1 MGRVLLF
8 AIPAQ
13 FGLRGV
19 QIASAIIF
27 ILTIYFSYKILRHY
41 NVKHA
46 EWIIPVIG
54 FQPVLFNISYTA
66 LAELPAA
73 FLIVLS
79 YYFFIKDKPLQTMI
93 ASSLIFLFR
102 TEYFYAAGIFFLIY
116 AYKKNYKVLPWI
128 LFGPSLW
135 YVYTTLITL
144 NPGQFFYDMTLH
156 SRLPRI
162 DAGVDWYYYLL
173 HSGKIFGF
181 LQMLFFVVAI
191 FTLVIKKQIKEYW
204 IPIVIAFLGLAI
216 QTLFALKGFNI
227 TCSIGQLRYV
237 AVVGPMIGIVSV
249 YGLGKTL
256 DIIKNKYLF
265 VFLSVLIF
273 AFMYIFGPYS
283 TPWHS
288 KFKIDQIS
296 EKISADA
303 KENYKDYVVLSNMH
317 QLANAMDEPSSGGNT
332 YKNLTT
338 TNLMKYDKAIIV
350 WCRDL
355 EGSPFVEENVT
366 LSKVIANPG
375 VELLREYKDTV
386 NNSYSA
392 PIYALRNRSFVTSDN
407 KWTREVIDYLVHDQ
421 TTWETIDIRVYIKD

>member
-1 MGRVLLF
+1 
-8 AIPAQ
+8 
-13 FGLRGV
+13 
-19 QIASAIIF
+19 
-27 ILTIYFSYKILRHY
+27 
-41 NVKHA
+41 
-46 EWIIPVIG
+46 
-54 FQPVLFNISYTA
+54 
-66 LAELPAA
+66 
-73 FLIVLS
+73 
-79 YYFFIKDKPLQTMI
+79 
-93 ASSLIFLFR
+93 
-102 TEYFYAAGIFFLIY
+102 
-116 AYKKNYKVLPWI
+116 
-128 LFGPSLW
+128 
-135 YVYTTLITL
+135 
-144 NPGQFFYDMTLH
+144 
-156 SRLPRI
+156 
-162 DAGVDWYYYLL
+162 
-173 HSGKIFGF
+173 
-181 LQMLFFVVAI
+181 
-191 FTLVIKKQIKEYW
+191 
-204 IPIVIAFLGLAI
+204 
-216 QTLFALKGFNI
+216 
-227 TCSIGQLRYV
+227 
-237 AVVGPMIGIVSV
+237 
-249 YGLGKTL
+249 
-256 DIIKNKYLF
+256 
-265 VFLSVLIF
+265 
-273 AFMYIFGPYS
+273 MYIFGPYS

-421 TTWETIDIRVYIKD
+421 TTWETIDIRVYIKY